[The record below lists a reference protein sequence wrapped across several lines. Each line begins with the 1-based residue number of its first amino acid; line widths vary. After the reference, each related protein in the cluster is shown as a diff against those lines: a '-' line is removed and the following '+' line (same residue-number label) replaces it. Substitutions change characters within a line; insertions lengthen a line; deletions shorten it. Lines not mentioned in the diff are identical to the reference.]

1 MAETLLTPSS
11 IKLYGRVMNGIQL
24 DPNSLTQ
31 QAGNL
36 GGNKF
41 LRNQLTSDTSLPPFI
56 VTGVTVNNSQT
67 VTIDVTHANP
77 DLLNLLYLL
86 VVPGA
91 NTPITDQ
98 TGGTTIPAN
107 TTAKAYLKYADNG
120 SPNSITLTLS
130 AAATADNPGGVNLAL
145 QVSFPPTI
153 ARIYSFS
160 FEGAYY
166 QLPRPALFL
175 VHGWGTPIGNWDVNS
190 TMDQAGV
197 VGREWDF
204 SGNTFPS
211 DLVSWEYEKGD
222 FSLRLDLDAGPFEQI
237 LLQMAL
243 RAGAGVS
250 GAGVS
255 GAGVSGAGV
264 SGAGVSGAGVSGAGV
279 SGAGVSGAGVSG
291 AGVRR

>member
-11 IKLYGRVMNGIQL
+11 IKLYGRVMTGIAI
-24 DPNSLTQ
+24 DASSLTN
-31 QAGNL
+31 QAGQL
-36 GGNKF
+36 GANRF
-41 LRNQLTSDTSLPPFI
+41 LRNQLVPGPITVYFSGWPTTGSPTVKGDPTSIP
-56 VTGVTVNNSQT
+56 
-67 VTIDVTHANP
+67 P
-77 DLLNLLYLL
+77 DLINAISLLG
-86 VVPGA
+86 PNPPIG
-91 NTPITDQ
+91 ITDSAS
-98 TGGTTIPAN
+98 GTYIPTSTNCTVAVTYTPEGAVDTI
-107 TTAKAYLKYADNG
+107 
-120 SPNSITLTLS
+120 ILTLS
-130 AAATADNPGGVNLAL
+130 ANATKTADPKKPSVSLVL
-145 QVSFPPTI
+145 QVYFSPTI

-175 VHGWGTPIGNWDVNS
+175 VHGPGTPVGNWVANS

-204 SGNTFPS
+204 SGNGFPT

-237 LLQMAL
+237 LLQTSV
-243 RAGAGVS
+243 RAGV
-250 GAGVS
+250 GVS

>member
-11 IKLYGRVMNGIQL
+11 IKLYGRVMTGIAI
-24 DPNSLTQ
+24 DASSLTN
-31 QAGNL
+31 QAGQL
-36 GGNKF
+36 GANRF
-41 LRNQLTSDTSLPPFI
+41 LRNQLVPGPITFYFSGWPTTGSPTVKGDPTSIP
-56 VTGVTVNNSQT
+56 
-67 VTIDVTHANP
+67 P
-77 DLLNLLYLL
+77 DLINAISLLG
-86 VVPGA
+86 PNPPIG
-91 NTPITDQ
+91 ITDSA
-98 TGGTTIPAN
+98 GGIYIPTSTNCTVAVTYTPEGAVDTI
-107 TTAKAYLKYADNG
+107 
-120 SPNSITLTLS
+120 ILTLS
-130 AAATADNPGGVNLAL
+130 ANATKTADPKKPSVSLVL
-145 QVSFPPTI
+145 QVYFSPTI

-175 VHGWGTPIGNWDVNS
+175 VHGPGTPVGNWVANS

-204 SGNTFPS
+204 SGNGFPT

-237 LLQMAL
+237 LLQTSV
-243 RAGAGVS
+243 RAGV
-250 GAGVS
+250 GVS